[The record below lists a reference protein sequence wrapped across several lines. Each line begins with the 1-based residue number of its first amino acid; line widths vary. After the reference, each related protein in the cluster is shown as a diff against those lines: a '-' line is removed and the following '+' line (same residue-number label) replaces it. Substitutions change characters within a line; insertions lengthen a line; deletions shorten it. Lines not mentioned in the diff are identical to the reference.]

1 MGEVCR
7 DALRVGCTSWTFGC
21 GRALKLEFHGAKV
34 SSDAGL
40 FPCRDLDEAATC
52 PIDLS
57 PESFLAVVVRRACES
72 GILVSPFRLRSS
84 SSGHTATLTTSPRQ
98 S

>member
-7 DALRVGCTSWTFGC
+7 DALRVGCTSWTLCC
-21 GRALKLEFHGAKV
+21 GRAIKLVFHGAKV

-40 FPCRDLDEAATC
+40 FPRRDLDEATTC
-52 PIDLS
+52 PTDLS

-72 GILVSPFRLRSS
+72 GILASPFRLRSS
-84 SSGHTATLTTSPRQ
+84 SSGHTATLTTPPSQ